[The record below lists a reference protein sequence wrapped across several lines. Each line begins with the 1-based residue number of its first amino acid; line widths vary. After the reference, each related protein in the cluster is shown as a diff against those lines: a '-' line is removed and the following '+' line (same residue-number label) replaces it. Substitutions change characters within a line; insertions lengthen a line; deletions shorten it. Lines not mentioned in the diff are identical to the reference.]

1 MDARKFYSIQEIMG
15 ALVYDSEGLYYGYL
29 CNVEPVLDIK
39 MYICIDFNVN
49 DIVPDKEK
57 LVELLR
63 SRGLSASG
71 EETLEYLIYRAREEG
86 IDIPKKRVNKNV
98 SMVKGVIT
106 IDDIQLIDDFI
117 DYSTRERRI
126 LILLDKPKE
135 AMYRGIP
142 ISKNPPLLTLEN
154 IKDKYVVSLSR
165 GFLGIAIEVVVGA
178 KELGIRIKKKG
189 NITGY
194 ISWLAFLNTLKKKG
208 YIELYNKLSEY
219 IDPYAT
225 PRIELKMLDQI
236 LEFFKEASIPKEVS
250 DLIKKYIIVEET
262 GSMYEDIPLSNILKI
277 RDIIIVK

>member
-1 MDARKFYSIQEIMG
+1 MPSRKFYSIQEIMG
-15 ALVYDSEGLYYGYL
+15 ALIYDSEGLYYGYL
-29 CNVEPVLDIK
+29 CNIKIDLSIK
-39 MYICIDFNVN
+39 MYVCIDFNVD
-49 DIVPDKEK
+49 DIVPDKER
-57 LVELLR
+57 LVKLLR
-63 SRGLSASG
+63 SKGLSVSE

-86 IDIPKKRVNKNV
+86 IDIPKKKVSKSI

-117 DYSTRERRI
+117 DYSSRERRI

-142 ISKNPPLLTLEN
+142 ISKKPPSITQEN

-165 GFLGIAIEVVVGA
+165 GFLGRALEVVIGA

-208 YIELYNKLSEY
+208 YMKLYNRLSEY
-219 IDPYAT
+219 IDPYTT

-236 LEFFKEASIPKEVS
+236 MEFLRETSAPGEVS
-250 DLIKKYIIVEET
+250 DLIKKYIVVEET
-262 GSMYEDIPLSNILKI
+262 GSMYEDIPLSNVLKI
-277 RDIIIVK
+277 HDIIIVK

>member
-208 YIELYNKLSEY
+208 YIELYNKLAEY

-262 GSMYEDIPLSNILKI
+262 GSMYEDIPSSNILKI